1 MAPTASNTFNLRS
14 ILEKEKLSGTN
25 FIDWYRNLRIV
36 LKQEKKEY
44 VLELPYPDDLPENAT
59 ATQKR
64 EYEKHTN
71 DAVDVSCL
79 MLATMSSELQKQY
92 ENADAH
98 NMIEGLR
105 GMFENQAR
113 SERYNISKSL
123 FACRLAE
130 NGSVSPHVIKM
141 IGYIE
146 NLEKLG
152 AALHPDLATDVIL
165 QSLPASYEPFI
176 LNFQMN
182 SLEKTLAELH
192 GMLKTAE
199 ASIKKSGPSQVN
211 LVQKDSKKRKRKTK
225 AKATDQISSTKPKP
239 AAAPKPKP
247 AGSDPCFHCKKP
259 GHWKRNCK
267 LYLEEPKKKG
277 GDTSNSGI

>member
-1 MAPTASNTFNLRS
+1 MAPTASNTSSFNLRS
-14 ILEKEKLSGTN
+14 ILEKEKLNGTN

-44 VLELPYPDDLPENAT
+44 VLELPYPDELPENAT
-59 ATQKR
+59 AAQKR

-71 DAVDVSCL
+71 DALDVSCL

-98 NMIEGLR
+98 NMIEGLH

-123 FACRLAE
+123 FGCRLAE
-130 NGSVSPHVIKM
+130 GGSVSPHVIKM

-152 AALHPDLATDVIL
+152 APLPPDLATDVIL
-165 QSLPASYEPFI
+165 QSLPASFEPFI

-182 SLEKTLAELH
+182 SMEKTLAELH

-199 ASIKKSGPSQVN
+199 ASIKKTGPSQVN
-211 LVQKDSKKRKRKTK
+211 LVQKDSKKRKRKPK
-225 AKATDQISSTKPKP
+225 AKASDEISSAKLSMQQLLNRQNRQQLMLVITARRP
-239 AAAPKPKP
+239 AIGRGTA
-247 AGSDPCFHCKKP
+247 SFI
-259 GHWKRNCK
+259 WK
-267 LYLEEPKKKG
+267 
-277 GDTSNSGI
+277 S